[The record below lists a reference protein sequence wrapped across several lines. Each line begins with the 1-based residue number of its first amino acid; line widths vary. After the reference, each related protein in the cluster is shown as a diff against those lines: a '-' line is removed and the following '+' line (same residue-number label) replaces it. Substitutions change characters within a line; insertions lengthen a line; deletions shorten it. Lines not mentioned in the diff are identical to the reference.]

1 MMKNEIKRL
10 SDFYRFSED
19 IIEKLTA
26 VYGDKVEVCLQ
37 ALKTPCERYSVRV
50 NTLKIDPASLVSRLL
65 KRGIEAESHA
75 EVPEAIFLRVEG
87 PFEMPETE
95 KKIVADRFSSESILQ
110 GSHLYAPGVVKCEGI
125 KRGNRV
131 TIVSDYGQA
140 VGVGIARM
148 SETEILTY
156 RHGLA
161 VEVTDP
167 IFSVPSLRET
177 EEFKLGYIYPQSFP
191 SIVTSRV
198 LDPKPGEVIVDMCA
212 APGGKTGH
220 IAQLMQNKGQIFAV
234 DRNQEKIKK
243 IRETMV
249 RLGVE
254 NVKLICHDSRYLD
267 VDLPHLEADRV
278 VIDPPCSALGVRP
291 KLYDYKKDA
300 EIQALANYQRQF
312 LKAAS
317 RIVKPG
323 GVIVY
328 STCTLTLEENESVVE
343 FGVEECGLDVEKQD
357 YFFGSPGVAKTF
369 PKAKRTQRFYPEIH
383 DTPGYFIA
391 GMRVP

>member
-10 SDFYRFSED
+10 SDFYRFSEA
-19 IIEKLTA
+19 IIEKLTV
-26 VYGDKVEVCLQ
+26 VYGDKVEACLQ
-37 ALKTPCERYSVRV
+37 ALKTPCERYSIRV
-50 NTLKIDPASLVSRLL
+50 NTLKIDPARLVSRLL
-65 KRGIEAESHA
+65 KRGIDAESHA
-75 EVPEAIFLRVEG
+75 EIPEAVFLRVEG
-87 PFEMPETE
+87 PFEIPETE

-148 SETEILTY
+148 SETEILIH

-161 VEVTDP
+161 VEVTNP

-191 SIVTSRV
+191 AIVTSRV

-220 IAQLMQNKGQIFAV
+220 IAQLMQNEGQIFAV

-243 IRETMV
+243 IRGTMV

-278 VIDPPCSALGVRP
+278 IIDPPCSALGVRP
-291 KLYDYKKDA
+291 KLYDYKKRA
-300 EIQALANYQRQF
+300 EIQALANYQKQF
-312 LKAAS
+312 LKVAS

-328 STCTLTLEENESVVE
+328 STCTLTLEENEFVVK

-369 PKAKRTQRFYPEIH
+369 PKAEHTQRFYPEIQ

-391 GMRVP
+391 RMRVP